1 MNIKLTNQAKWS
13 RKKAEYDYYD
23 WEVYVDEDDD
33 ILSKIDHVTY
43 FLHKTYPNPV
53 RTVTDSE
60 NQFKIESRGW
70 GEFDIGVQVTF
81 KDGQTEQSTYRL
93 DLSKDWYEGVE

>member
-1 MNIKLTNQAKWS
+1 MSITLNNRAKWS

-33 ILSKIDHVTY
+33 TLSQIDHVTY

-53 RTVTDSE
+53 RTVADPASR
-60 NQFKIESRGW
+60 FSIGSRGW
-70 GEFDIGVQVTF
+70 GEFDIGVQV
-81 KDGQTEQSTYRL
+81 KYRDGRTEQSTYRL
-93 DLSKDWYEGVE
+93 NLSKDWSM